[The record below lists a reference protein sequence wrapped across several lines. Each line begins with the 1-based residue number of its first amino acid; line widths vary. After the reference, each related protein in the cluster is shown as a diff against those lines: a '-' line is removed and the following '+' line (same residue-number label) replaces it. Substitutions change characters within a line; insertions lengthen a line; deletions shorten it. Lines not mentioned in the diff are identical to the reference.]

1 MQPYPTVQNYQSFQP
16 YPQPYPDRLAQIQNQ
31 YQQAVNIP
39 QPQQQIQHIN
49 QGLLWVQGEAGAKS
63 YLVAPNSTVLLM
75 DSESSRFYL
84 KSADGAGMPNMRI
97 FEYKEI
103 VNAPHNSLQA
113 PYINEKELDDKYVTR
128 EEYDGLKSQYEA
140 IMERLDGIS
149 NYAEIE
155 QTSKSK
161 TRGKGGSNIEQSD
174 I

>member
-1 MQPYPTVQNYQSFQP
+1 MQPYPTVQNYANFQP

-39 QPQQQIQHIN
+39 QPQTQQIN

-84 KSADGAGMPNMRI
+84 KSTDGAGMPSLRI
-97 FEYKEI
+97 FEYKE
-103 VNAPHNSLQA
+103 VLNTPSNSLQGQ
-113 PYINEKELDDKYVTR
+113 YSNEKDLDDKYVTR
-128 EEYDGLKSQYEA
+128 EEYDGLKRQYET
-140 IMERLDGIS
+140 IMERLDSIN
-149 NYAEIE
+149 NYSENE

-161 TRGKGGSNIEQSD
+161 RGKGGNNSEQSD